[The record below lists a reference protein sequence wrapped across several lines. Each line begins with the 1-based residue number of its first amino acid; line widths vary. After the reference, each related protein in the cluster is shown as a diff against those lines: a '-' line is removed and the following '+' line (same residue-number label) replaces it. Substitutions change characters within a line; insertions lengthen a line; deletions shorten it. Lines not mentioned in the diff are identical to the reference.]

1 MALAG
6 NRGNNVLND
15 EGMAALKYEMF
26 QLQRRCSN
34 LENRLATQGLRRH
47 QAVYMPGSE
56 PVKFRNDY
64 AGEVPA
70 YAVMRVTGTAEVG
83 GKVILTIDQPNT
95 DFGRLYLVNGKKTVA
110 DDGYGVGT
118 WLWDADWVLYDDANT
133 PAAGESWGPQASS
146 WELKKYRYGFT
157 IVGGATGDSTDRV
170 KASQHWVNGFIG
182 KTDASHAKSATGT
195 ISVYDGNRVDT
206 SINVSSV
213 YNLFAAVA
221 TTKFVD
227 VEWRGGTWY
236 LTSAEC

>member
-1 MALAG
+1 VTDYAAFSTRDGDRIAESVRAHEAG
-6 NRGNNVLND
+6 
-15 EGMAALKYEMF
+15 AAGRHVEKRNKPPRDYVS
-26 QLQRRCSN
+26 QR
-34 LENRLATQGLRRH
+34 
-47 QAVYMPGSE
+47 
-56 PVKFRNDY
+56 FRNDS
-64 AGEVPA
+64 GETAPA
-70 YAVMRVTGTAEVG
+70 YGVLRVTGTYDDDGVIIYTI
-83 GKVILTIDQPNT
+83 GKPDTS
-95 DFGRLYLVNGKKTVA
+95 FARLYLVNGPNDVV
-110 DDGYGVGT
+110 DDGFGWGT
-118 WLWDADWVLYDDANT
+118 WLWHADWVLYDDANT
-133 PAAGESWGPQASS
+133 PAFGEEWGPQASS

-157 IVGGATGDSTDRV
+157 IWGGATGGSTDRV